1 MASKRIKMSADTELA
16 IAVLEHLQNNSN
28 KRYKTY
34 QLTRIFKVTTT
45 AINRAC
51 EVLPIKSSI
60 EGRDRVWYFES
71 EEDKAKVA
79 TRPRLHEIQ
88 KPKRDNRLMA
98 IAMERSKEA
107 YPNGGNFKS
116 IC

>member
-1 MASKRIKMSADTELA
+1 MSADTDLA
-16 IAVLEHLQNNSN
+16 LEVLEHLQNNSN

-34 QLTRIFKVTTT
+34 QLVRIFKVTTT

-51 EVLPIKSSI
+51 ESLPIKSSI

-71 EEDKAKVA
+71 EADKAKVA
-79 TRPRLHEIQ
+79 TGSRLHEIV
-88 KPKRDNRLMA
+88 KPKRDNRLMQV
-98 IAMERSKEA
+98 AMERSKEA
-107 YPNGGNFKS
+107 YPNGGNFKT